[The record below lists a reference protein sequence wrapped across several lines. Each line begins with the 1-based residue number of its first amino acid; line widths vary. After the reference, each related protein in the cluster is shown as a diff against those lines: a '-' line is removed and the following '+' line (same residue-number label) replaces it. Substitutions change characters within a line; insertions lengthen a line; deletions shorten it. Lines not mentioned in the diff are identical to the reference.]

1 LRHEA
6 IHPPI
11 LIALPVQQH
20 EIRKPRRIKH
30 LTNPSH
36 DRVVVVIPAGMDQ
49 GRRLVVNQEL
59 IEVRSASG
67 DQIEIR

>member
-1 LRHEA
+1 
-6 IHPPI
+6 
-11 LIALPVQQH
+11 
-20 EIRKPRRIKH
+20 
-30 LTNPSH
+30 
-36 DRVVVVIPAGMDQ
+36 MDQ